1 MSGYALCTTIRS
13 GSPWLAALLASTG
26 QLGRPAEFFS
36 TKFQKRVVSPDY
48 PETVRA
54 QVAYALE
61 HGRTPNGIYGFKI
74 DPMQF
79 DGLSSR
85 VAWTA
90 CFPDLRFVPFARRDR
105 LGQAISRVRAN
116 QTLQWRSTLPA
127 GAAPRYDGDA
137 ILAAMRGISRP
148 GRAPGP
154 VLRPHR
160 HRAAPH
166 RRGRGLVPAAPER
179 IAVAVQRSA
188 LSAEWRE
195 RFVAEHGTPDT
206 IDAPPGGMMQ
216 KTAGGVAFPCDLLWP
231 FQAQACRRTRRYR
244 AGSQASVCRRSATS
258 RRRASSPDSRSRAIV
273 SAPMRKAR

>member
-90 CFPDLRFVPFARRDR
+90 CFPDLRSVHFARRDR

-137 ILAAMRGISRP
+137 ILAAMREPSPRTRAGPRSSPAPASRRSASSGSRAGP
-148 GRAPGP
+148 GRA
-154 VLRPHR
+154 
-160 HRAAPH
+160 RAH
-166 RRGRGLVPAAPER
+166 RRGSPAQRAQRGMAGALLRGARHAGHDRRAAGWGDAEDGRRRGL
-179 IAVAVQRSA
+179 
-188 LSAEWRE
+188 
-195 RFVAEHGTPDT
+195 
-206 IDAPPGGMMQ
+206 
-216 KTAGGVAFPCDLLWP
+216 
-231 FQAQACRRTRRYR
+231 
-244 AGSQASVCRRSATS
+244 SV
-258 RRRASSPDSRSRAIV
+258 
-273 SAPMRKAR
+273 

>member
-26 QLGRPAEFFS
+26 QVGRPAEFFS

-79 DGLSSR
+79 DGLSAR

-90 CFPDLRFVPFARRDR
+90 CFPDLRSVHFARRDR

-137 ILAAMRGISRP
+137 ILAAMRETLAQDARRAPFFARTGIAPLRIVGVEGWSRP
-148 GRAPGP
+148 
-154 VLRPHR
+154 RPSASPWR
-160 HRAAPH
+160 SSAA
-166 RRGRGLVPAAPER
+166 
-179 IAVAVQRSA
+179 RSA
-188 LSAEWRE
+188 RNGGSASSRS
-195 RFVAEHGTPDT
+195 
-206 IDAPPGGMMQ
+206 
-216 KTAGGVAFPCDLLWP
+216 TA
-231 FQAQACRRTRRYR
+231 RRTR
-244 AGSQASVCRRSATS
+244 ST
-258 RRRASSPDSRSRAIV
+258 RRRV
-273 SAPMRKAR
+273 G